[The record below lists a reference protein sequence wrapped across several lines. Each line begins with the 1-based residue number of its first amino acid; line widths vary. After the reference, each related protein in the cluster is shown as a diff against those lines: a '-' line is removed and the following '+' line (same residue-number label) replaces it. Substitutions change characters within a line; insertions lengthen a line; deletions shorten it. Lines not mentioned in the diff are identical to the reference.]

1 MNKENLHYIKHKFH
15 IKNSEFYSWEYEILK
30 DNDKSI
36 ILKLDINIL
45 QKDIEQ
51 LITEL
56 YEQHLYISLLL
67 IGSDEIGNEYLVIG
81 ITEAEIDKAIFYL
94 YI

>member
-1 MNKENLHYIKHKFH
+1 LNKENLDYFKYKFH
-15 IKNSEFYSWEYEILK
+15 DKDSKFYSSEYEILR

-36 ILKLDINIL
+36 ILRLDIKLL

-56 YEQHLYISLLL
+56 YERHLYISLLL
-67 IGSDEIGNEYLVIG
+67 IDSDEIDYEYLVIG
-81 ITEAEIDKAIFYL
+81 ITETELDKAIF
-94 YI
+94 

>member
-1 MNKENLHYIKHKFH
+1 MNKENLDYIKHKFH
-15 IKNSEFYSWEYEILK
+15 IKNSEFYSWEYEILR
-30 DNDKSI
+30 DNDKLI
-36 ILKLDINIL
+36 ILKLDINVL

-51 LITEL
+51 LITKL

-81 ITEAEIDKAIFYL
+81 ITEAEIDKAIF
-94 YI
+94 

>member
-1 MNKENLHYIKHKFH
+1 MNKENLDYIKHKFH
-15 IKNSEFYSWEYEILK
+15 IKNSEFYSWEYEILR

-36 ILKLDINIL
+36 ILKLDINVL
-45 QKDIEQ
+45 QKDIKQ
-51 LITEL
+51 LITKL

-81 ITEAEIDKAIFYL
+81 ITEAEIDKAIF
-94 YI
+94 

>member
-1 MNKENLHYIKHKFH
+1 MNKENLDYIKHKFH
-15 IKNSEFYSWEYEILK
+15 IKNSEFYSWEYEILR

-36 ILKLDINIL
+36 IIKLDINVL
-45 QKDIEQ
+45 HKDIEQ

-81 ITEAEIDKAIFYL
+81 ITEAEIDKAIF
-94 YI
+94 

>member
-1 MNKENLHYIKHKFH
+1 MNKENLDYIKHKFH

-81 ITEAEIDKAIFYL
+81 ITEAEIDKAIF
-94 YI
+94 

>member
-1 MNKENLHYIKHKFH
+1 MNKENLDYIKHKFH
-15 IKNSEFYSWEYEILK
+15 IKNSEFYSWEYAILR
-30 DNDKSI
+30 DNDKLI
-36 ILKLDINIL
+36 ILKLDINVL
-45 QKDIEQ
+45 HKNIEQ

-81 ITEAEIDKAIFYL
+81 IIEAEIDKAIF
-94 YI
+94 